1 VGVFSQFIANP
12 KEKFTMRR
20 SSLVVVAVTL
30 LAVVGTSFYSQGQPQ
45 NQPPR
50 PARSRADETLA
61 MWNSIGNKLIAM
73 AQDFPE
79 DKYDFKVQKDQRTFA
94 QTLLHVAGVDY
105 LLMRTVSGSNIGPG
119 LGRDVVNPSRD
130 VYKTKVDVVNL
141 IQQAVADGA
150 NLIQQ
155 QGDAGLE
162 KTTKFPFG
170 NKLVHNSYNWMFVI
184 EDSGEHYGQLVVYY
198 RANNMVP
205 PASRPR

>member
-1 VGVFSQFIANP
+1 
-12 KEKFTMRR
+12 M
-20 SSLVVVAVTL
+20 LVAGTL
-30 LAVVGTSFYSQGQPQ
+30 IAVVGTSFYSQGQPPK
-45 NQPPR
+45 QPPR

-105 LLMRTVSGSNIGPG
+105 LLIRTVSGSNIGPD
-119 LGRDVVNPSRD
+119 LGKDVVNPSRD
-130 VYKTKVDVVNL
+130 VYKTKTDVVNL

-170 NKLVHNSYNWMFVI
+170 NELVHNSYNWMFVI